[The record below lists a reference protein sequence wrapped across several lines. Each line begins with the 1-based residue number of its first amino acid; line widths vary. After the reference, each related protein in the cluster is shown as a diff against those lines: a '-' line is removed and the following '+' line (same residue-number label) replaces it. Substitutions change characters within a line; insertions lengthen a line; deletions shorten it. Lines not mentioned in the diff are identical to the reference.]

1 MKYIVRYII
10 DIIYEKRQLSM
21 DGVMP
26 EQSEKPHGEAFLRAA
41 FS

>member
-26 EQSEKPHGEAFLRAA
+26 EQNEKPHGEAFLRAT